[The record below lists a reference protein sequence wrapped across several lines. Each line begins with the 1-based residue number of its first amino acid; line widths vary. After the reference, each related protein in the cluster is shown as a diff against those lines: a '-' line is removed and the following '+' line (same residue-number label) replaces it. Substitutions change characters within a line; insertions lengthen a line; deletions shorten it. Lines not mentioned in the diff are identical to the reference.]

1 MSTATITTKDADE
14 ARRRE
19 LAAFLRSRRDRLAPE
34 SVGLPAFGRRR
45 APGLRREEVA
55 QLAGVGVTWYTWLE
69 QGRPIN
75 VSGQVLTAI
84 GRALRLDDDETSHL
98 FTLAGLP
105 EVVAPEREIIIGSVR
120 AILDGLDPLPA
131 YVVSA
136 RYDILAWNR
145 AAAQLLG
152 DFGKLPKERRNTLWL
167 IHTEPAWEGL
177 IGGHE
182 TETGVACVARFRR
195 SFAAHLGEP
204 EWEALLEELLER
216 SPEFRAKWDR
226 YDVTL
231 FAPRVKK
238 LNHPYVGW
246 LRLAATTLWLADQPG
261 TRLVVYNATDDET
274 AEGLRLLQDKEP
286 WVPWTD
292 ASR

>member
-1 MSTATITTKDADE
+1 MDE

-34 SVGLPAFGRRR
+34 SVGFPSFGRRR

-75 VSGQVLTAI
+75 VSSQVLTAI
-84 GRALRLDDDETSHL
+84 ARALQLDEDESGHL

-105 EVVAPEREIIIGSVR
+105 ETVAVPEREIIIGSIR
-120 AILDGLDPLPA
+120 AILDNLDPLPA
-131 YVVSA
+131 HIASA
-136 RYDILAWNR
+136 RHDILAWNR
-145 AAAQLLG
+145 AQAQLFG
-152 DFGKLPKERRNTLWL
+152 DFSKLPKERRNVLWL
-167 IHTEPAWEGL
+167 IHTEPAWEAL

-182 TETGVACVARFRR
+182 TETGLGCVARFRR
-195 SFAAHLGEP
+195 SFATHIGDP
-204 EWEALLEELLER
+204 EWERLLEELLER

-226 YDVTL
+226 HEVTSY
-231 FAPRVKK
+231 APRVKK
-238 LNHPYVGW
+238 LNHPVVGW
-246 LRLAATTLWLADQPG
+246 LRLAATSLWLADQPG
-261 TRLVVYNATDDET
+261 TRLVVYNAADEET
-274 AEGLRLLQDKEP
+274 EEAMRRLRETEP